1 MRIAICD
8 DNTLDR
14 ELITDALQQYFSE
27 KSVTCKLFPYKN
39 GTNLLNAVMDGESFD
54 LVFLDIYYIEDPQ
67 QTNINGMDIAR
78 QLRKN
83 GFNGH
88 IVFLTGSADF
98 VFQGYDVGA
107 AAYLLKPHN
116 IREIYQTID
125 RILKP
130 SNIDTFQVRQRSTII
145 CIPYDEILYVE
156 SNNSKCILH
165 RLDGSN
171 YTIYKRLKDIE
182 TELHD
187 PRFLRCHQ
195 SYLVNMDYIQSV
207 DKSFN
212 LTTGDTI
219 LIRQRE
225 LKHIRDL
232 YLNYTASKQ

>member
-1 MRIAICD
+1 MRVAICD
-8 DNTLDR
+8 DNILDR
-14 ELITDALQQYFSE
+14 KLIAEALQQYFVE
-27 KSVTCKLFPYKN
+27 KSISCKLSSYNN
-39 GTNLLNAVMDGESFD
+39 GTNLLNAVIEGELFD
-54 LVFLDIYYIEDPQ
+54 LIFLDTYFEEPT
-67 QTNINGMDIAR
+67 QTGINGINIAQ

-88 IVFLTGSADF
+88 IVFLTSSPDF

-107 AAYLLKPHN
+107 TAYLLKPHN
-116 IREIYQTID
+116 IQKIHQTMD

-130 SNIDTFQVRQRSTII
+130 SYADIFQVRQRSTIT
-145 CIPYDEILYVE
+145 CIPYNEILYVE

-165 RLDGSN
+165 RLNGSEH
-171 YTIYKRLKDIE
+171 TIYKRLNDIE
-182 TELHD
+182 IELHD
-187 PRFLRCHQ
+187 HRFLRCHQ

-207 DKSFN
+207 NKSFN

-232 YLNYTASKQ
+232 YLNYIATR